1 MQYAIKS
8 TTGSVEMI
16 RMINRIGDDV
26 SYTPLEELETSLC
39 IQKLQI
45 QKDEHIALLEHIH
58 PHVPTTLAFGN
69 IYRIEETLSGAG
81 TSHCVNGIAVQASV
95 YGDHQP
101 REPTQAL

>member
-16 RMINRIGDDV
+16 RMINRIGDAV

-45 QKDEHIALLEHIH
+45 QKDEHISLLENIH

-81 TSHCVNGIAVQASV
+81 TPHCVNGIAVQASV
-95 YGDHQP
+95 YDDHQP